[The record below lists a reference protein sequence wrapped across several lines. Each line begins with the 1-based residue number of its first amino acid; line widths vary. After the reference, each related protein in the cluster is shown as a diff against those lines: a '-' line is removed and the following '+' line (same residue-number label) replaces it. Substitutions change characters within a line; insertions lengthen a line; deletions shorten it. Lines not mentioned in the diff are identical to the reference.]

1 MLARLGLEPGDEEF
15 YAEQLSGILRHID
28 RLQQLNTD
36 HIAPTAQVVVVR
48 FPPVKKGQS
57 IRLRI
62 SETYTAIGSY
72 RLEGDDLV
80 FDRSLGR
87 PRNAVVLPEG
97 WYLTA
102 SAIPT
107 TVSLLADGRVRLDFW
122 NGRPD
127 SADVLIKAKRRVA
140 SGQKKR

>member
-1 MLARLGLEPGDEEF
+1 LDTGEKLATQIMTGADL
-15 YAEQLSGILRHID
+15 AAAKID
-28 RLQQLNTD
+28 AGEAV
-36 HIAPTAQVVVVR
+36 APTQQVVVVR
-48 FPPVKKGQS
+48 FAPVKKGQS

-72 RLEGDDLV
+72 RLEGEDLV

-97 WYLTA
+97 WYVTA
-102 SAIPT
+102 NAIPA

-122 NGRPD
+122 NGSPD
-127 SADVLIKAKRRVA
+127 PADVLIKGKRRVT
-140 SGQKKR
+140 SGEKKR